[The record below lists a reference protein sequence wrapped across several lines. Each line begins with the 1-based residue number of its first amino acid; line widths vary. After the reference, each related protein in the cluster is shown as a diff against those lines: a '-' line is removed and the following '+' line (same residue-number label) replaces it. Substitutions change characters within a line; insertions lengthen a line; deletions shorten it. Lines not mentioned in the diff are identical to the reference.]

1 MRKFSVTDLTTGTV
15 TQTNGVQAPTNGI
28 LMSQIDYQTSADDLS
43 IVGRT
48 SNVCILTGSGND
60 TIDVSATTGPAA
72 ITAGSGMNFIRGGVA
87 NMTITATG
95 SLAPTVDTIAGFH
108 SGDCVT
114 LNGAFALAWAD
125 TPGVGVTV
133 TATETGMAPVHLVFH
148 GLSQASLMTS
158 IGHGGASTNIL
169 AHALV

>member
-1 MRKFSVTDLTTGTV
+1 
-15 TQTNGVQAPTNGI
+15 
-28 LMSQIDYQTSADDLS
+28 
-43 IVGRT
+43 
-48 SNVCILTGSGND
+48 
-60 TIDVSATTGPAA
+60 
-72 ITAGSGMNFIRGGVA
+72 
-87 NMTITATG
+87 MTITATG

-133 TATETGMAPVHLVFH
+133 TATETGMAPVHLVFQ
-148 GLSQASLMTS
+148 GLSQTSLMTS